1 MSGLT
6 FVEGV
11 EIINKE
17 DSCKVLGDNS
27 HPALSL
33 EGLGDNLLGLFFG
46 LVRKKN
52 EECLIKEV
60 KNILDGKSIE
70 EIKNLFLVAF
80 QTRWCRG
87 GKGER
92 KLFYV
97 IFSELYD
104 YYPEVCL
111 ELLELVPYYGYWKD
125 LRNFYFYHFEKKKGE
140 DDILFQRIV
149 EILQKQ
155 LEIDLLELENNK
167 ESPKISLL
175 AKYYSSKKCFEKMKQ
190 KKKEEDSYEDSD
202 DNVIFTP
209 LHITNLDEVIENECK
224 DNVTMRTLNT
234 QRCKRTERSVIE
246 NKFFQEL
253 SQKIYNPKNI
263 LSSRSVNYAEMT
275 LRKKMVMLRK
285 VLEIPEVKM
294 CSNKWSE
301 IHFEKIASLCLSRNS
316 RAFLDEDK
324 SGKIRHPEDEVRKLC
339 RENLIESLKKGV
351 NGSQLNPNELVEKV
365 YKENISPAIAAVANC
380 QWDSMFKN
388 IQEQIQKR
396 INEVGSSN
404 FDLTKCVVMSDVSGS
419 MAGTPMMVSIGF
431 GILVSQLS
439 HDAFKDLVMTFDDNP
454 VFHNLRDKLTFVDKV
469 KHLEKAP
476 WGSST
481 NFEKAMNLIIKII
494 EKNKLKENDIPQS
507 LLVISDM
514 QFNDA
519 TGGTDYLSEERGSG
533 WGTSFDNIKNMFKKL
548 GERLYGHSINPPQ
561 IIFWN
566 VRADTIGYPAGAD
579 EPGVTLLS
587 GYSPALLKFIFSGE
601 LEEEV
606 EVVDENGETRKVKV
620 KLSPKETLQKI
631 LSEKALDPVRVIV
644 DKL

>member
-1 MSGLT
+1 
-6 FVEGV
+6 
-11 EIINKE
+11 
-17 DSCKVLGDNS
+17 
-27 HPALSL
+27 
-33 EGLGDNLLGLFFG
+33 
-46 LVRKKN
+46 
-52 EECLIKEV
+52 
-60 KNILDGKSIE
+60 
-70 EIKNLFLVAF
+70 
-80 QTRWCRG
+80 
-87 GKGER
+87 
-92 KLFYV
+92 
-97 IFSELYD
+97 
-104 YYPEVCL
+104 
-111 ELLELVPYYGYWKD
+111 
-125 LRNFYFYHFEKKKGE
+125 
-140 DDILFQRIV
+140 
-149 EILQKQ
+149 
-155 LEIDLLELENNK
+155 
-167 ESPKISLL
+167 
-175 AKYYSSKKCFEKMKQ
+175 
-190 KKKEEDSYEDSD
+190 
-202 DNVIFTP
+202 
-209 LHITNLDEVIENECK
+209 
-224 DNVTMRTLNT
+224 
-234 QRCKRTERSVIE
+234 
-246 NKFFQEL
+246 
-253 SQKIYNPKNI
+253 
-263 LSSRSVNYAEMT
+263 MT

-301 IHFEKIASLCLSRNS
+301 INFEKIASLCLSRNS

-351 NGSQLNPNELVEKV
+351 NGSQLNPNELVEKI

-454 VFHNLRDKLTFVDKV
+454 VFHNLKDKLTFVDKV
-469 KHLEKAP
+469 KHLERAP

-519 TGGTDYLSEERGSG
+519 TGGNDYLSEERGSG
-533 WGTSFDNIKNMFKKL
+533 WGTAFDNIKNMFKKL